1 MTRIGASQVFFNVVA
16 QWNADKMIQDSK
28 TQMTVMKAVVLD
40 SFEAMMKP
48 VDEFTM
54 GLNNMVQELSVA
66 SQALGMAQ
74 VEFEK
79 FFGSDNIESATDE
92 LMAIGEAYATVGHEA
107 LTAGSRAA
115 QVANLIGKENV
126 GLLVEQAAILS
137 NISDLN
143 AEQAQRGIIQLQQQ
157 TGLLYGERTR
167 AEFQQLSVMEKRNV
181 LTEQSAVMLDT
192 LNTIANRS
200 VAMEGDLVKTLS
212 NFAAQGQLVGE
223 SFEFMA
229 AASATLLEAG
239 EEQGASGR
247 ALRMMYARLGGNI
260 SGTRDKLEAMGIATK
275 DASGQLL
282 TMEQFMKG
290 LIDGGYKQLNSE
302 QKQNIAQVVSGNRHY
317 VRFIKLM
324 ENYDRVTQLAA
335 DGAERLDSAQT
346 QSARALETQ
355 TMELEKQRAIQEN
368 LQAKMG
374 QQMTPFMIGQLQATN
389 HMNEAYAELMD
400 VMPTFG
406 NILGRLVGSF
416 EKFEGFL
423 KFSIGLQSMAI
434 GFEMMDSVQRSL
446 HGILIANENLHSK
459 QATYMESGVQ
469 ASVEQNQIMN
479 AIRYQSQVINAIQ
492 EKIRTAKQ
500 AQLVID
506 HTRLPLLERQAEI
519 EKHMR
524 SDAELRV
531 DVAEKQRVA
540 EYNLK
545 TLSDGR
551 LNDSTKIS
559 RMILNSVDYAK
570 QLHATFTQINE
581 SGLGPMSVSQERLA
595 SQMLVN
601 SKVANDL
608 SEKQTRTIRERVVE
622 LRREHTVMQMLKAEN
637 QIAFQARSGQSGP
650 FADQQ
655 KVMKELSFSANDM
668 KFAYGMMETELER
681 IGATTEEYTLILEKQ
696 KAKLKELGGSGKAY
710 DKMKEAI
717 RETNEKLKSQ
727 SSHTLGVNEV
737 MEVLQGN
744 LDGTIVG
751 FDLSAKGMHVFTK
764 MMTRGLGEM
773 IELTKILDMQEV
785 KEMDL
790 VTIQTR
796 RKLLT
801 ETLNKLDQEHI
812 NNVTLMTNVLEPLI
826 DQETEYARLQEI
838 ITQAELERV
847 DVSVI
852 KDRLINSMT
861 AGIETLN
868 AADRAR
874 VDITEKMTLAQEKA
888 SQTSKRFTMQLTSAV
903 SIIGGTGI
911 GGLSGAMTTALM
923 QFSMLVPVLQGVG
936 SSLKAYIKTQKEL
949 LMFEENLAWYRT
961 SAAKNFGILA
971 AKIAAVVAVM
981 YTYTYFKEKEL
992 KLQKEINAVNESQ
1005 LNAFNRM
1012 TTGGDEMLIQNQE
1025 LAELL
1030 GIQGVKLKDLRS
1042 DEELRLRVTRD
1053 LTSSMKDFTGEN
1065 RNAVEEA
1072 LALAT
1077 AVGALNTGMSQLV
1090 QLQMQQ
1096 TRAAGLSTG
1105 ESFFGI
1111 PAYFKDLPEKLTAAV
1126 DDHFDFYYDFDSQAK
1141 KQKHLFN
1148 QMADD
1153 LDQDFSHFSSSY
1165 NERIELVE
1173 DYIQHIAAM
1182 EEPVRLTADELD
1194 LLSESFDNAAVDSYI
1209 RGLNNAILSTGDLA
1223 LMSGH
1228 LDGEFGAVQATIGAT
1243 SVGLENLTEE
1253 IHQFS
1258 GAREELFFGGKYG
1271 NVTGSLY
1278 KQVVT
1283 QGVGTLYNKNEV
1295 IVSNN
1300 FHGFFNEQEAAD
1312 KIIGIVTNHLAT
1324 V

>member
-126 GLLVEQAAILS
+126 DLLVEQANILS

-157 TGLLYGERTR
+157 TGLLYGQRSR
-167 AEFQQLSVMEKRNV
+167 AQFQQLSVMEKRNV

-212 NFAAQGQLVGE
+212 NFAAQGNLVGE
-223 SFEFMA
+223 SFHFMA

-275 DASGQLL
+275 DANGELL

-374 QQMTPFMIGQLQATN
+374 QQMTPFMIGQLQASN
-389 HMNEAYAELMD
+389 RMNEAYAELMD

-479 AIRYQSQVINAIQ
+479 AIRYQSQLVNTLQ
-492 EKIRTAKQ
+492 ERIRMAKNQ
-500 AQLVID
+500 QLVID
-506 HTRLPLLERQAEI
+506 QTRLPNLERQAQLTKDLAI
-519 EKHMR
+519 
-524 SDAELRV
+524 V
-531 DVAEKQRVA
+531 DEERTILAQKQSTT
-540 EYNLK
+540 EFNLK
-545 TLSDGR
+545 TLTDRR
-551 LNDSTKIS
+551 LNDHTKIN
-559 RMILNSVDYAK
+559 RMILQDVDYAK
-570 QLHATFTQINE
+570 ELAATFRAIDET
-581 SGLGPMSVSQERLA
+581 GLGPMSVTQERLA

-608 SEKQTRTIRERVVE
+608 SEEQTRDARDRVATLRE
-622 LRREHTVMQMLKAEN
+622 EHTVMQMLKAEN
-637 QIAFQARSGQSGP
+637 QAAYQLRSGQGTGTQTQLAKAFS
-650 FADQQ
+650 FDVNSQSRAFN
-655 KVMKELSFSANDM
+655 VIERELQRVTPSA
-668 KFAYGMMETELER
+668 
-681 IGATTEEYTLILEKQ
+681 Q
-696 KAKLKELGGSGKAY
+696 KAQEAIDALKKEISDGAFKGDALKAANERLH
-710 DKMKEAI
+710 KMKDRAKDASVHVQGLEEVQEALNN
-717 RETNEKLKSQ
+717 TLKGGAFQ
-727 SSHTLGVNEV
+727 V
-737 MEVLQGN
+737 
-744 LDGTIVG
+744 
-751 FDLSAKGMHVFTK
+751 SAKGMHAFTK
-764 MMTRGLGEM
+764 IMKQQMGEM
-773 IELTKILDMQEV
+773 IEITKILDAQTV

-790 VTIQTR
+790 ATIQER
-796 RKLLT
+796 RAQLSKSLT
-801 ETLNKLDQEHI
+801 IIDEYRGTNMDELQQITADLNLEEKEH
-812 NNVTLMTNVLEPLI
+812 
-826 DQETEYARLQEI
+826 ARLQNI
-838 ITQAELERV
+838 ITDAITERV
-847 DVSVI
+847 SVEQT
-852 KDRLINSMT
+852 KQRLIDAM
-861 AGIETLN
+861 AGGIDTLN
-868 AADRAR
+868 AADQAR
-874 VDITEKMTLAQEKA
+874 VRITEELTLAQEKH
-888 SQTSKRFTMQLTSAV
+888 SQSSKRMTMQFTSLV
-903 SIIGGTGI
+903 SVLGGMG
-911 GGLSGAMTTALM
+911 GFGLSGAMTTALM
-923 QFSMLVPVLQGVG
+923 QFSMFIPVLQNAKDSVAKYIETQRDLLILEEGVAFHRT
-936 SSLKAYIKTQKEL
+936 KAGKQ
-949 LMFEENLAWYRT
+949 LMMMT
-961 SAAKNFGILA
+961 

-1090 QLQMQQ
+1090 DLQMQQ
-1096 TRAAGLSTG
+1096 TRAAGHATG

-1111 PAYFKDLPEKLTAAV
+1111 PSYFKDISEKYVAA
-1126 DDHFDFYYDFDSQAK
+1126 FDEHYDFFYDFDTQAK
-1141 KQKHLFN
+1141 KQRRLFE

-1153 LDQDFSHFSSSY
+1153 LDQDFSHFRASY

-1173 DYIQHIAAM
+1173 DYIQHISAM

>member
-16 QWNADKMIQDSK
+16 QWNADKMIRDSK

-40 SFEAMMKP
+40 SFEAMLKP
-48 VDEFTM
+48 VGEFTE
-54 GLNNMVQELSVA
+54 GLSRVTTELSAASQEL
-66 SQALGMAQ
+66 GKAQ

-79 FFGSDNIESATDE
+79 FFGSDNMEQVANQLVDV
-92 LMAIGEAYATVGHEA
+92 GEAYAIVGHEA
-107 LTAGSRAA
+107 LAAGSRAA

-126 GLLVEQAAILS
+126 ALLVEQAQILS

-143 AEQAQRGIIQLQQQ
+143 AEQAQRGMIQLQQQ
-157 TGLLYGERTR
+157 TGILYGQYTR
-167 AEFQQLSVMEKRNV
+167 AEYQSLSVMEKRV
-181 LTEQSAVMLDT
+181 LLTEQSAVMLDT

-212 NFAAQGQLVGE
+212 NFAAQGNLVGE

-275 DASGQLL
+275 DANGELL
-282 TMEQFMKG
+282 NMEDFMKA
-290 LIDGGYKQLNSE
+290 LIEGGYQKLNAE

-324 ENYDRVTQLAA
+324 ENYDRVTQLTA
-335 DGAERLDSAQT
+335 DGLQRLDSASAQAQKAL
-346 QSARALETQ
+346 QSQ

-368 LQAKMG
+368 LNAQMG
-374 QQMTPFMIGQLQATN
+374 QAMTPFMIGQLESANLMKQS
-389 HMNEAYAELMD
+389 YIELLSI
-400 VMPTFG
+400 MPTFG
-406 NILGRLVGSF
+406 KAIGRIVGSF
-416 EKFEGFL
+416 QQFEGFL
-423 KFSIGLQSMAI
+423 KFNIGLQSMAI

-459 QATYMESGVQ
+459 QATYMASGVQ
-469 ASVEQNQIMN
+469 ASKEQNQIMN
-479 AIRYQSQVINAIQ
+479 AIRYQSQLINTLQ
-492 EKIRTAKQ
+492 ERMRTAKN

-506 HTRLPLLERQAEI
+506 QTRLPLLERQAQV

-524 SDAELRV
+524 ADAELRV

-551 LNDSTKIS
+551 LNDSTKIN

-570 QLHATFTQINE
+570 QLHATFTAINE
-581 SGLGPMSVSQERLA
+581 TGLGPMSVSQERLA

-622 LRREHTVMQMLKAEN
+622 LRKEHTVLQMLKAEN
-637 QIAFQARSGQSGP
+637 QIAFQARSGQGGP
-650 FADQQ
+650 FAEQQ

-668 KFAYGMMETELER
+668 KFAYRMMETELER
-681 IGATTEEYTLILEKQ
+681 IDAGAAELNETLKKQ
-696 KAKLKELGGSGKAY
+696 EGELAKLGGSGKAY
-710 DKMKEAI
+710 DRMKEAI
-717 RETNEKLKSQ
+717 AATNEKIKSQ
-727 SSHTLGVNEV
+727 KSHTLGVNEV
-737 MEVLQGN
+737 MEVLRAN
-744 LDGTIVG
+744 LDGTKVG

-812 NNVTLMTNVLEPLI
+812 NNVTLMTNILEPLTA
-826 DQETEYARLQEI
+826 QETEYARLQEI
-838 ITQAELERV
+838 ITQAEIERI
-847 DVSVI
+847 DVAEI
-852 KDRLINSMT
+852 KDRLIRSMT

-868 AADRAR
+868 AADKAR
-874 VDITEKMTLAQEKA
+874 VLVTDKMTAAQERA
-888 SQTSKRFTMQLTSAV
+888 GVATKRMIMGITSAA
-903 SIIGGTGI
+903 SIIGGTGMF
-911 GGLSGAMTTALM
+911 GFSGAM
-923 QFSMLVPVLQGVG
+923 
-936 SSLKAYIKTQKEL
+936 SS
-949 LMFEENLAWYRT
+949 
-961 SAAKNFGILA
+961 
-971 AKIAAVVAVM
+971 AVM
-981 YTYTYFKEKEL
+981 QLGMLAPAFGTVTKSIGNYIETQREALVLEGQGNWFRSKGAMQLYGMAAGYGALIGAMYLYNKRQEESLELIKEYD
-992 KLQKEINAVNESQ
+992 AVNDRRNNIQ
-1005 LNAFNRM
+1005 QRM
-1012 TTGGDEMLIQNQE
+1012 ISGGDELLLQNQE
-1025 LAELL
+1025 LAEQL
-1030 GIQGVKLKDLRS
+1030 GIQSITLRDIYKDEQLRLKVVDALGGALGDYTDEQGDAIDEAYHLADALSTLNGSFESLLQTSMIANAPSEDDGFFDGFFGGLSEGYDRVTANIGLAS
-1042 DEELRLRVTRD
+1042 DETEDAITRMHELAD
-1053 LTSSMKDFTGEN
+1053 EAGFDYE
-1065 RNAVEEA
+1065 EEA
-1072 LALAT
+1072 LFGLGQNMPRYHEMEDVINSLIQSGRKLTDSDIEHLEVLYGHNDEFIRYVEVLNAT
-1077 AVGALNTGMSQLV
+1077 IMSQ
-1090 QLQMQQ
+1090 
-1096 TRAAGLSTG
+1096 G
-1105 ESFFGI
+1105 
-1111 PAYFKDLPEKLTAAV
+1111 
-1126 DDHFDFYYDFDSQAK
+1126 
-1141 KQKHLFN
+1141 N
-1148 QMADD
+1148 
-1153 LDQDFSHFSSSY
+1153 
-1165 NERIELVE
+1165 
-1173 DYIQHIAAM
+1173 
-1182 EEPVRLTADELD
+1182 LD
-1194 LLSESFDNAAVDSYI
+1194 LANAHLSDSFNDV
-1209 RGLNNAILSTGDLA
+1209 
-1223 LMSGH
+1223 
-1228 LDGEFGAVQATIGAT
+1228 TISIGQT
-1243 SVGLENLTEE
+1243 SSDLENLTEE
-1253 IHQFS
+1253 IYQFS

-1271 NVTGSLY
+1271 NITGSLY

>member
-79 FFGSDNIESATDE
+79 FFGSENIESASDE
-92 LMAIGEAYATVGHEA
+92 LIAIGEAYAVVGHEA
-107 LTAGSRAA
+107 LNAGSRAA

-126 GLLVEQAAILS
+126 GLLVDQANILS

-143 AEQAQRGIIQLQQQ
+143 AEQAQRGMIQLQQQ
-157 TGLLYGERTR
+157 TGLLYGQRSR

-212 NFAAQGQLVGE
+212 NFAAQGNLVGE

-260 SGTRDKLEAMGIATK
+260 SGTRDKLEAMGVATK
-275 DASGQLL
+275 DASGELL

-335 DGAERLDSAQT
+335 DGAERLDSAQQ
-346 QSARALETQ
+346 QSARAMESQ
-355 TMELEKQRAIQEN
+355 TMQLERQRTIQEN

-400 VMPTFG
+400 IMPTFG
-406 NILGRLVGSF
+406 NLLGRLVGSF

-423 KFSIGLQSMAI
+423 TFSIGMQSMAI

-459 QATYMESGVQ
+459 QATYMASGVQ
-469 ASVEQNQIMN
+469 ASESQNQIMN
-479 AIRYQSQVINAIQ
+479 AIRYQSQVINALQ

-540 EYNLK
+540 EFNLK

-637 QIAFQARSGQSGP
+637 QIAFQARSGQGGP

-668 KFAYGMMETELER
+668 KFAYSMMETELER
-681 IGATTEEYTLILEKQ
+681 IDAGSLELNETLDKQ

-710 DKMKEAI
+710 DRMKEAI
-717 RETNEKLKSQ
+717 AGTNEKIKSQ
-727 SSHTLGVNEV
+727 KSHTLGVNEV

-744 LDGTIVG
+744 LDGTKVG

-764 MMTRGLGEM
+764 MMTKGLGEM

-790 VTIQTR
+790 VTIRTR

-801 ETLNKLDQEHI
+801 ETLNKLDKEHI
-812 NNVTLMTNVLEPLI
+812 NNVTLMKNVLEPLV
-826 DQETEYARLQEI
+826 DQENEYARLQDI
-838 ITQAELERV
+838 ISTAEVERV
-847 DVSVI
+847 DIGVI
-852 KDRLINSMT
+852 KDRLIRSMT
-861 AGIETLN
+861 AGVETLN
-868 AADRAR
+868 QADRAR
-874 VDITEKMTLAQEKA
+874 LQVTEKLTLAQAKA
-888 SQTSKRFTMQLTSAV
+888 SQTSKRFTMQLTSAA

-936 SSLKAYIKTQKEL
+936 SSLRAYMKTQGEL
-949 LMFEENLAWYRT
+949 LLYEEDLAWYRR
-961 SAAKNFGILA
+961 SAVHNFAKMAL
-971 AKIAAVVAVM
+971 KIGAVVAIM
-981 YTYTYFKEKEL
+981 YTYTTLKEKEL
-992 KLQKEINAVNESQ
+992 ELQKEITKVNESQ
-1005 LNAFNRM
+1005 TNVYKRM

-1042 DEELRLRVTRD
+1042 DEQLRLRITQD
-1053 LTSSMKDFTGEN
+1053 LTKNMKDFTGEN

-1090 QLQMQQ
+1090 ELQRQQ
-1096 TRAAGLSTG
+1096 TQTAAYESLGTG
-1105 ESFFGI
+1105 FGQYI
-1111 PAYFKDLPEKLTAAV
+1111 TDLPEAASRFYGDIIGMETEAHKQHELIMDLQERMG
-1126 DDHFDFYYDFDSQAK
+1126 DDPYYDD
-1141 KQKHLFN
+1141 
-1148 QMADD
+1148 QMITGGMR
-1153 LDQDFSHFSSSY
+1153 LDV
-1165 NERIELVE
+1165 VE
-1173 DYIQHIAAM
+1173 DYIDYMSKQENAIA
-1182 EEPVRLTADELD
+1182 LTRDELD
-1194 LLSESFDNAAVDSYI
+1194 LLNESFDDAPIMAYI
-1209 RGLNNAILSTGDLA
+1209 TGLNNVLLASGDVA
-1223 LMSGH
+1223 LMTGH
-1228 LDGEFGAVQATIGAT
+1228 LDGEFGDVNATIGVT
-1243 SVGLENLTEE
+1243 SAGLENLTEE
-1253 IHQFS
+1253 IYQFS

>member
-16 QWNADKMIQDSK
+16 QWNADKMIQDAN

-79 FFGSDNIESATDE
+79 FFGSDNIESASDE
-92 LMAIGEAYATVGHEA
+92 LVAIGEAYATVGHEA

-157 TGLLYGERTR
+157 TGLLYGDMTR
-167 AEFQQLSVMEKRNV
+167 AQFQQLSVMEKRNI
-181 LTEQSAVMLDT
+181 LTEQSGVMLDT

-212 NFAAQGQLVGE
+212 NFAAQGELVGE
-223 SFEFMA
+223 SFHFMA

-260 SGTRDKLEAMGIATK
+260 SGTRDKLEAMGVATK
-275 DASGQLL
+275 DANGQLL
-282 TMEQFMKG
+282 NMEDFMKG
-290 LIDGGYKQLNSE
+290 LIDGGYRQLNSE

-346 QSARALETQ
+346 QSAKALASQ
-355 TMELEKQRAIQEN
+355 TMELERQRAIQEN

-406 NILGRLVGSF
+406 NLIGRLVGSF

-423 KFSIGLQSMAI
+423 KFSIGMQSMAI

-469 ASVEQNQIMN
+469 ASAEQNQIMN

-540 EYNLK
+540 EHNLK

-559 RMILNSVDYAK
+559 RMVLNSVDYAK
-570 QLHATFTQINE
+570 ELHATFTAINE
-581 SGLGPMSVSQERLA
+581 TGLGPLSVRSERLA

-637 QIAFQARSGQSGP
+637 QIAFQARSGQGGP
-650 FADQQ
+650 LADQKQ
-655 KVMKELSFSANDM
+655 VMKELSFSVNDM
-668 KFAYGMMETELER
+668 KFAYGLMETELER
-681 IGATTEEYTLILEKQ
+681 IDAGSAELNETLKIQ
-696 KAKLKELGGSGKAY
+696 KAELKELGGSGKAY

-717 RETNEKLKSQ
+717 AATNEKIKSQ
-727 SSHTLGVNEV
+727 KSNTLGVNEV

-744 LDGTIVG
+744 LDGTKVG
-751 FDLSAKGMHVFTK
+751 FDLSAKGMHAFTK

-826 DQETEYARLQEI
+826 NQETEYARLQEI

-868 AADRAR
+868 AADRKR
-874 VDITEKMTLAQEKA
+874 VDITKKMTLAQQNA
-888 SQTSKRFTMQLTSAV
+888 SATSKRFTMQLTSAA

-911 GGLSGAMTTALM
+911 LGLSGAMTTAMM
-923 QFSMLVPVLQGVG
+923 QFSMLIPVIQGVG
-936 SSLKAYIKTQKEL
+936 SSLKAYLRTQVEL
-949 LMFEENLAWYRT
+949 LSYEKNLKWYRT
-961 SAAKNFGILA
+961 QAAKDFAILG
-971 AKIAAVVAVM
+971 AKIIAVSAIM
-981 YTYTYFKEKEL
+981 YTYTSLKEKEL
-992 KLQKEINAVNESQ
+992 RLQKEINAVNESQ
-1005 LNAFNRM
+1005 ANAFKRM

-1030 GIQGVKLKDLRS
+1030 GIQGVRLRDLRS
-1042 DEELRLRVTRD
+1042 DEELRLRITKD
-1053 LTSSMKDFTGEN
+1053 LTENMKDFTGEN

-1090 QLQMQQ
+1090 ALQMAA
-1096 TRAAGLSTG
+1096 TKAAADEAAGSG
-1105 ESFFGI
+1105 FFSQ
-1111 PAYFKDLPEKLTAAV
+1111 FKDVFEKYDAAIM
-1126 DDHFDFYYDFDSQAK
+1126 DHISFYYDFDTRAQQ
-1141 KQKHLFN
+1141 QKDLFN

-1153 LDQDFSHFSSSY
+1153 LDQDFSHFSASY
-1165 NERIELVE
+1165 NERIDLVE

-1194 LLSESFDNAAVDSYI
+1194 LLAESFDDEAVSAYI
-1209 RGLNNAILSTGDLA
+1209 RGLNNAILSTGDLE
-1223 LMSGH
+1223 LMTGH
-1228 LDGEFGAVQATIGAT
+1228 LDGEFDKVQVTIGET
-1243 SVGLENLTEE
+1243 SAGLENLTEE
-1253 IHQFS
+1253 IYQFS